1 MNNQIMSV
9 NRKIYSVKIQ
19 MVLAI
24 IPFVDLWASYRIM
37 KLRLWLLIMYLGF
50 GLLGVLTDWANY
62 GDRFWDLA
70 YETPMFPTQPPLLIN
85 FILLEAITISVA
97 VILMRKWTIDWN
109 KKIESEGN
117 MSPKDDA
124 L

>member
-1 MNNQIMSV
+1 MNNQIMPV

-62 GDRFWDLA
+62 GDR
-70 YETPMFPTQPPLLIN
+70 Y
-85 FILLEAITISVA
+85 
-97 VILMRKWTIDWN
+97 
-109 KKIESEGN
+109 
-117 MSPKDDA
+117 
-124 L
+124 